1 MKLRKKNIV
10 LVIQVTIEG
19 IIKKVSNIYQYN
31 N

>member
-19 IIKKVSNIYQYN
+19 IIKSQVQNSV
-31 N
+31 